1 MRHNIRRPGLGP
13 NLADTLPLPE
23 ECFVQVFPVDALEV
37 IHAVDVMVQGFLQ
50 LFPRHLDDLIG
61 HVALH
66 DPHKVLHFL
75 SETQYSAAILC

>member
-1 MRHNIRRPGLGP
+1 M
-13 NLADTLPLPE
+13 DT
-23 ECFVQVFPVDALEV
+23 LEV

-66 DPHKVLHFL
+66 HPHKVLHL
-75 SETQYSAAILC
+75 LPETQYNIQYSDTLLILTKETQQSRLVEPHLQ